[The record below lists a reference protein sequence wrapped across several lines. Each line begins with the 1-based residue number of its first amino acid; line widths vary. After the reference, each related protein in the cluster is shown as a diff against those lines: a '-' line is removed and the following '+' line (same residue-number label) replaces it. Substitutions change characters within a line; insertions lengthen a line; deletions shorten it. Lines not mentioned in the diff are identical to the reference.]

1 MPALSENASNVLQ
14 SLNLSNN
21 LIVDLRGIERFI
33 TLEELN
39 LKGNLISVEQT
50 LVHLND
56 LANLKNLNIL
66 RNPVTH
72 GLNYRNHVLRCLHS
86 SIRSCEQFILDDTTL
101 LFSERKII
109 GATSGRLKL
118 GSSSSQLLKCL
129 IDSINNTLK
138 GKKTNCNRSREPTVV
153 QLAQPSSSFNLHKS
167 SIETEREESSSPD
180 NTTTNKLPPRGSGK
194 KRSRKNAIRTVS
206 RMSEQPEVPLDD
218 SPISLEGSLTK
229 TSLTLKNKDISSAS
243 KDFFNE
249 QRKNLN
255 FPPSHLELED
265 DLDLCTLTKAPS
277 PSDKLLEEILN
288 SHSQNLLNKSFSSLN
303 QSVLEPPDKSLNST
317 SFHDCPSAVS
327 SSNSSIY
334 KLNDSFN
341 LDVSPVTTDDEE
353 LEPQRELYSVI
364 AKWENKVMDKNVEV
378 DSDFVF
384 LSFTQ
389 HFYKEKNGLSKGT
402 MVKLNISSLQSMEVL
417 SMNPIKVQ
425 LNFNYPQPE
434 LNCRRFIFEEEDF
447 KLLKDLI
454 EPIIEQNKKD
464 NSKPPLPCSLCKLP
478 FYGII
483 AQPSGTKRQKKFCK
497 RCGNK
502 KRKFNSLYESQDSE
516 NIPEENLFNIR
527 NINSHDKESYPQ
539 EKQSES
545 TIPEGKSRNEKGTMS
560 SDSSESVSIC
570 SSNGTSTGNQKHD
583 NGSTPSLS
591 SIEVLQ
597 ENVAPDGEEKRYY
610 EKGIPVFELPV
621 TAESN
626 VDFRTP
632 PDKDNLKVLRL
643 IDTNGT
649 MKSSLLTDPAVMQES
664 SSSGSMSGSVCTTVD
679 RLSSG
684 PSTPHRHDGGEQR
697 LKGEFSDYDLL
708 TSERVIKNPDE
719 QLNFSSSIKSTDTVC
734 HRPHFK
740 SSTKTLKEVF
750 DMHPQFDH
758 DRKGIVLGDAC
769 NSLSLKKWEKDI
781 VGCYTSYSRESL
793 MNTSEEESV
802 SDSYRI
808 SDIPIFSYDD
818 FTAVDHRLKLYCEV
832 FLFTEHQEVLQGL
845 FKAVVS
851 TEDETPFLG
860 VLAISNRKIYILRI
874 TSEENDSP
882 QEWLEVNVIC
892 YLEEVPSL
900 YTVLHKQGVVVKF
913 GERMVLL
920 CLADSQRANAA
931 LYFILNCLDRFGY
944 HPAVD
949 DKFCRA
955 QSENLRRQVELLNMN
970 NSESRDNVVHLF
982 QSVTLLHDNG
992 ECSNHFLVLTSVY
1005 IILFE
1010 ADLSWLS
1017 ASRFKCSSLTES
1029 IEEPT
1034 VNLPLTYCYH
1044 LNDVIQVGL
1053 KECFLILIFENK
1065 K

>member
-1 MPALSENASNVLQ
+1 
-14 SLNLSNN
+14 
-21 LIVDLRGIERFI
+21 
-33 TLEELN
+33 
-39 LKGNLISVEQT
+39 
-50 LVHLND
+50 
-56 LANLKNLNIL
+56 
-66 RNPVTH
+66 
-72 GLNYRNHVLRCLHS
+72 
-86 SIRSCEQFILDDTTL
+86 
-101 LFSERKII
+101 
-109 GATSGRLKL
+109 
-118 GSSSSQLLKCL
+118 
-129 IDSINNTLK
+129 
-138 GKKTNCNRSREPTVV
+138 
-153 QLAQPSSSFNLHKS
+153 
-167 SIETEREESSSPD
+167 
-180 NTTTNKLPPRGSGK
+180 
-194 KRSRKNAIRTVS
+194 
-206 RMSEQPEVPLDD
+206 MSEQPEVPLDN

-229 TSLTLKNKDISSAS
+229 TSSTLKNKDISSS
-243 KDFFNE
+243 GKDFFNE

-483 AQPSGTKRQKKFCK
+483 AQPSGTKDKKKFCK

-539 EKQSES
+539 EKQSEGS
-545 TIPEGKSRNEKGTMS
+545 IPEGKSRNEKGTMS
-560 SDSSESVSIC
+560 SERISNVGHVLYNHLINKSYPFSAVPSSPHNRSIVGFSFYTRYSSESVSIC
-570 SSNGTSTGNQKHD
+570 SSNGTSTGNPKHD

-684 PSTPHRHDGGEQR
+684 PSTPLRHDGGEQR
-697 LKGEFSDYDLL
+697 LKGEFSDYGMYK
-708 TSERVIKNPDE
+708 R
-719 QLNFSSSIKSTDTVC
+719 FSL
-734 HRPHFK
+734 R
-740 SSTKTLKEVF
+740 
-750 DMHPQFDH
+750 
-758 DRKGIVLGDAC
+758 
-769 NSLSLKKWEKDI
+769 SL
-781 VGCYTSYSRESL
+781 C
-793 MNTSEEESV
+793 
-802 SDSYRI
+802 
-808 SDIPIFSYDD
+808 
-818 FTAVDHRLKLYCEV
+818 
-832 FLFTEHQEVLQGL
+832 
-845 FKAVVS
+845 
-851 TEDETPFLG
+851 
-860 VLAISNRKIYILRI
+860 
-874 TSEENDSP
+874 
-882 QEWLEVNVIC
+882 
-892 YLEEVPSL
+892 
-900 YTVLHKQGVVVKF
+900 
-913 GERMVLL
+913 
-920 CLADSQRANAA
+920 
-931 LYFILNCLDRFGY
+931 
-944 HPAVD
+944 
-949 DKFCRA
+949 
-955 QSENLRRQVELLNMN
+955 
-970 NSESRDNVVHLF
+970 
-982 QSVTLLHDNG
+982 
-992 ECSNHFLVLTSVY
+992 
-1005 IILFE
+1005 
-1010 ADLSWLS
+1010 
-1017 ASRFKCSSLTES
+1017 
-1029 IEEPT
+1029 
-1034 VNLPLTYCYH
+1034 
-1044 LNDVIQVGL
+1044 
-1053 KECFLILIFENK
+1053 
-1065 K
+1065 